1 MEQGKISLVKQK
13 RFPLVEVM
21 HRFLPFFLFVLDF
34 VHVVVFLFLK
44 CFDSIEFFNCIYFSC
59 HKAIGQPK
67 VKGGEGTARLY
78 KSNRLNSDT
87 RNIKH

>member
-1 MEQGKISLVKQK
+1 MGQGEISLLKQK

-21 HRFLPFFLFVLDF
+21 HCFLPFSLFVLDF

-44 CFDSIEFFNCIYFSC
+44 CFESIEFFNCIYFIC
-59 HKAIGQPK
+59 HKVTGQPK
-67 VKGGEGTARLY
+67 VRGGEGTTWLY
-78 KSNRLNSDT
+78 KSNRLNSDI